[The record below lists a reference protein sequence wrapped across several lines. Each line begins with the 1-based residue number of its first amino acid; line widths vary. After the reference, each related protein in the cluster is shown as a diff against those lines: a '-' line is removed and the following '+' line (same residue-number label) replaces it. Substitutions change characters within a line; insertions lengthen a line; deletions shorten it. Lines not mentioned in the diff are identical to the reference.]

1 MSMKADFNLV
11 VGAERALSYEAMRE
25 DLNDIIGKLNKHPYK
40 VKLRFDMA
48 SASKDVNKLR
58 SDLKDLSQKAA
69 DIKFSDRISNSLSGI
84 TASLKTLTDSI
95 TGVAGLKEELL
106 SLSEA
111 MRSFQ
116 GINLNIGLSGGSA
129 SQRSA
134 AYGVAARDTIA
145 QLRERATQMEQLFA
159 KYYGMNDRINA
170 VMNSFRGTNILEGRD
185 IFSIL
190 GNKDNTSL
198 SYTKQMDALREYINL
213 LERAAA
219 AKNIDFSSVSNSFNA
234 SANEVVS
241 STQKI
246 LTGEQQ
252 IESGAEK
259 IRSIFGSGIN
269 SEALISKLEEIRL
282 SIDKITESLTNL
294 NTKEIKLHF
303 DETELNE
310 IKTQIAQLLAE
321 MSSVTSK
328 GEASKKKKQE
338 AEATRQAAQESK
350 LAYDDATRAIK
361 NYYKALNDL
370 RTIKG
375 SSEITLEANGWHSE
389 NAELQGLVTTLNN
402 TKAAYDLVVSAMK
415 NMPLEQQAKL
425 QQLLT
430 SESTKY
436 AIAVEKQAAAER
448 ASAEAAAKKKQEA
461 EATRQ
466 AAAIKATNN
475 ERVKEAEYNIRHY
488 AALRKLAAAT
498 NKDIIPESNG
508 SGDFEWASKSG
519 VYKEL
524 AHQMN
529 EARVAYQNTIQEINA
544 GKFSEKDA
552 ANLTKRRAD
561 EAANL
566 ALQLEKQREASR
578 PAADSE
584 KAQNA
589 VRLSSLRTYNR
600 ATKVLDGYRH
610 VLKGHNES
618 SKEAYRA
625 LEAQTKALDE
635 ARNNYDGT
643 ADSAKKLH
651 EAENAVKVE
660 TENVNR
666 VFAQNNEQVN
676 SLGGRIK
683 GLATKFASWLG
694 VSQVIM
700 YAVRA
705 IKQMVSSAK
714 EIDYAMT
721 QLKIVT
727 NATDAEMRQFAN
739 TAITLAK
746 DLGKSVTE
754 LTKSIETFSRLGYSL
769 KDASELAKYATI
781 MSNVA
786 GVSNEEATTGLTSIV
801 KGFNLDVSDAEHVAD
816 ILIDVGQKYAV
827 SAGEMM
833 EAYEKSG
840 AALSA
845 TNTSLEKS
853 AGLIAAANA
862 SVQDASVIGTAL
874 KTVSA
879 RIRGSK
885 SDLEELGENTE
896 DLAEGFSKYAD
907 EIKALTGFDIMIDD
921 THFKDLYDIMEGISG
936 VWDKLSDTQQARVA
950 EILGGTRQ
958 LQVISSIIGNWKDA
972 AGAYETAINS
982 AGASSRAN
990 AVYMENITAHIDQM
1004 KASFEELSTNV
1015 MNSGFTKF
1023 IVDTGKT
1030 ILEILNG
1037 ITKGVGSLGT
1047 ILIGGAIYKGFKSIA

>member
-11 VGAERALSYEAMRE
+11 VGANQSLSYQEMKN
-25 DLNDIIGKLNKHPYK
+25 DLNAIIKAINKKPYRIK
-40 VKLRFDMA
+40 IGFDMA
-48 SASKDVNKLR
+48 SVSNDINKLK
-58 SDLKDLSQKAA
+58 SDLKELSNSAA
-69 DIKFSDRISNSLSGI
+69 NIKFGSGSTRQPSGSSGGGSRKNGQSVSPNQYKSTTSAIKEYYSALLQLSKVENDVVKGEDGWYSSPSKKWDDLASSLNRAKEVYEMYTETQNMSRLSTEEYVAI
-84 TASLKTLTDSI
+84 LKLE
-95 TGVAGLKEELL
+95 KQE
-106 SLSEA
+106 SEA
-111 MRSFQ
+111 YAVA
-116 GINLNIGLSGGSA
+116 LEKLS
-129 SQRSA
+129 
-134 AYGVAARDTIA
+134 
-145 QLRERATQMEQLFA
+145 
-159 KYYGMNDRINA
+159 
-170 VMNSFRGTNILEGRD
+170 
-185 IFSIL
+185 
-190 GNKDNTSL
+190 NKE
-198 SYTKQMDALREYINL
+198 A
-213 LERAAA
+213 AAA
-219 AKNIDFSSVSNSFNA
+219 AKKQSKDAYSNA
-234 SANEVVS
+234 SSAIKEYYSALLQLSKVENDITVIENENGKTYISQSGKWKELASV
-241 STQKI
+241 
-246 LTGEQQ
+246 LTDVTK
-252 IESGAEK
+252 AYK
-259 IRSIFGSGIN
+259 LTT
-269 SEALISKLEEIRL
+269 SEEARGLM
-282 SIDKITESLTNL
+282 
-294 NTKEIKLHF
+294 TKEEDIRI
-303 DETELNE
+303 TN
-310 IKTQIAQLLAE
+310 QLKRA
-321 MSSVTSK
+321 
-328 GEASKKKKQE
+328 E
-338 AEATRQAAQESK
+338 AEYKRQV
-350 LAYDDATRAIK
+350 
-361 NYYKALNDL
+361 
-370 RTIKG
+370 
-375 SSEITLEANGWHSE
+375 EANI
-389 NAELQGLVTTLNN
+389 NK
-402 TKAAYDLVVSAMK
+402 KARSDFD
-415 NMPLEQQAKL
+415 
-425 QQLLT
+425 
-430 SESTKY
+430 
-436 AIAVEKQAAAER
+436 
-448 ASAEAAAKKKQEA
+448 AAKKKQEA

-466 AAAIKATNN
+466 AAQAKRDEAAAIKAANN
-475 ERVKEAEYNIRHY
+475 ERVKEAEYNISHY
-488 AALRKLAAAT
+488 AALRKRAAAT
-498 NKDIIPESNG
+498 NKDIIPQNNG

-544 GKFSEKDA
+544 GKFSENDA

-566 ALQLEKQREASR
+566 ALQLEKQRAASR

-584 KAQNA
+584 KAQDA
-589 VRLSSLRTYNR
+589 ARLSSLRTYNR
-600 ATKVLDGYRH
+600 ATKVLDDYRH

-625 LEAQTKALDE
+625 LEAQTKVLDE
-635 ARNNYDGT
+635 ARNNYNGT

-666 VFAQNNEQVN
+666 VFAQNNEHVN

-705 IKQMVSSAK
+705 IKQMISSAK

-816 ILIDVGQKYAV
+816 VLVDVGQKYAV

-990 AVYMENITAHIDQM
+990 AVYMESITAHIDQM

-1023 IVDTGKT
+1023 IVDTGKI
-1030 ILEILNG
+1030 ILEIING

>member
-40 VKLRFDMA
+40 IKLRFDMA

-185 IFSIL
+185 ISSIL

-219 AKNIDFSSVSNSFNA
+219 AKNIDFSSVSNSF
-234 SANEVVS
+234 
-241 STQKI
+241 
-246 LTGEQQ
+246 
-252 IESGAEK
+252 
-259 IRSIFGSGIN
+259 
-269 SEALISKLEEIRL
+269 
-282 SIDKITESLTNL
+282 
-294 NTKEIKLHF
+294 
-303 DETELNE
+303 
-310 IKTQIAQLLAE
+310 
-321 MSSVTSK
+321 
-328 GEASKKKKQE
+328 
-338 AEATRQAAQESK
+338 QAAQESK

-466 AAAIKATNN
+466 AAQAKRDEAAAIKATNN

-584 KAQNA
+584 KAQDA
-589 VRLSSLRTYNR
+589 ARLSSLRTYNR

-862 SVQDASVIGTAL
+862 SVQDASIVGKEMPSLTVMWEQVKNYIG
-874 KTVSA
+874 
-879 RIRGSK
+879 
-885 SDLEELGENTE
+885 
-896 DLAEGFSKYAD
+896 
-907 EIKALTGFDIMIDD
+907 
-921 THFKDLYDIMEGISG
+921 
-936 VWDKLSDTQQARVA
+936 
-950 EILGGTRQ
+950 
-958 LQVISSIIGNWKDA
+958 
-972 AGAYETAINS
+972 
-982 AGASSRAN
+982 
-990 AVYMENITAHIDQM
+990 
-1004 KASFEELSTNV
+1004 
-1015 MNSGFTKF
+1015 
-1023 IVDTGKT
+1023 
-1030 ILEILNG
+1030 
-1037 ITKGVGSLGT
+1037 
-1047 ILIGGAIYKGFKSIA
+1047 

>member
-40 VKLRFDMA
+40 IKLRFDMA

-145 QLRERATQMEQLFA
+145 QLRERTTQMEQLFA

-310 IKTQIAQLLAE
+310 VKTQIAQLLAE
-321 MSSVTSK
+321 MTSVTSK
-328 GEASKKKKQE
+328 GEASKK
-338 AEATRQAAQESK
+338 SG
-350 LAYDDATRAIK
+350 
-361 NYYKALNDL
+361 
-370 RTIKG
+370 G
-375 SSEITLEANGWHSE
+375 SSG
-389 NAELQGLVTTLNN
+389 
-402 TKAAYDLVVSAMK
+402 TKK
-415 NMPLEQQAKL
+415 G
-425 QQLLT
+425 T
-430 SESTKY
+430 SSGGGKSGASTKY
-436 AIAVEKQAAAER
+436 DYSAIQKYYSLLYDIEKKETDIIKQDGKYVSASGKWDNYAASLNNAETKLAALTNEETKSKMSKEELLELTNRLTAAEEEYGLKTEDLRNRQAKTQATKEATQVEREYAAAER
-448 ASAEAAAKKKQEA
+448 EANAEQKAAA
-461 EATRQ
+461 Q
-466 AAAIKATNN
+466 AAKTAETTARNYVNAIAQGESALKRYSA
-475 ERVKEAEYNIRHY
+475 AEFSRNQ
-488 AALRKLAAAT
+488 
-498 NKDIIPESNG
+498 ES
-508 SGDFEWASKSG
+508 
-519 VYKEL
+519 
-524 AHQMN
+524 
-529 EARVAYQNTIQEINA
+529 RIAYQNLAASLENLRNA
-544 GKFSEKDA
+544 
-552 ANLTKRRAD
+552 
-561 EAANL
+561 
-566 ALQLEKQREASR
+566 
-578 PAADSE
+578 
-584 KAQNA
+584 
-589 VRLSSLRTYNR
+589 
-600 ATKVLDGYRH
+600 
-610 VLKGHNES
+610 
-618 SKEAYRA
+618 
-625 LEAQTKALDE
+625 EAQYGRGSREVA
-635 ARNNYDGT
+635 T
-643 ADSAKKLH
+643 ATANFKSTLKETQAVLIANGDATQSFTSKLGGLAKK
-651 EAENAVKVE
+651 
-660 TENVNR
+660 
-666 VFAQNNEQVN
+666 F
-676 SLGGRIK
+676 G
-683 GLATKFASWLG
+683 SWLT
-694 VSQVIM
+694 VSQAIM
-700 YAVRA
+700 YAVRSFKRMISTA
-705 IKQMVSSAK
+705 I
-714 EIDYAMT
+714 EIDSAFT

-727 NATDAEMRQFAN
+727 GATNDEMKEFGA
-739 TAITLAK
+739 TAISLAR

-754 LTKSIETFSRLGYSL
+754 TTSAIETFSRLGYTLQEATS
-769 KDASELAKYATI
+769 LAKYSSI
-781 MSNVA
+781 LSNVA
-786 GVSNEEATTGLTSIV
+786 GVSAEEATTGLTSIV
-801 KGFNLDVSDAEHVAD
+801 KGFNLKVDDAEHVAD
-816 ILIDVGQKYAV
+816 VLINVGQKYAV

-840 AALSA
+840 AALNA
-845 TNTSLEKS
+845 TNTRFEKS

-862 SVQDASVIGTAL
+862 SVQDASVVGTAL

-885 SDLEELGENTE
+885 SDLEELGESTE
-896 DLAEGFSKYAD
+896 GLAEGFSKYAD
-907 EIKALTGFDIMIDD
+907 EIKALTGFDIMVDD
-921 THFKDLYDIMEGISG
+921 THFKDLYDIMEGIAG
-936 VWDKLSDTQQARVA
+936 VWKNLSDTQQARVA

-972 AGAYETAINS
+972 AGAYDTAMKS
-982 AGASSRAN
+982 VGVSTEAN
-990 AVYMENITAHIDQM
+990 AIYMDSMQAHINQL
-1004 KASFEELSTNV
+1004 KATFEEFSTDV
-1015 MNSGFTKF
+1015 VNSEFAKGF
-1023 IVDTGKT
+1023 VDTLKN
-1030 ILEILNG
+1030 IL
-1037 ITKGVGSLGT
+1037 GVLDNIIDRFGVLPTLLASIGGYLAFKNIGRIEMF
-1047 ILIGGAIYKGFKSIA
+1047 ILIINMPIVAIVPFGYKRFRCYGY